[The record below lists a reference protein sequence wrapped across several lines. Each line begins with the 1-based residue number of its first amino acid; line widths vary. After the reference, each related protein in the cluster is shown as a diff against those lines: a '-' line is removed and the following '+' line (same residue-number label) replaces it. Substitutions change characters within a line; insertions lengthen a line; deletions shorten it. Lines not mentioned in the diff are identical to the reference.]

1 MNALKAIIRTERPA
15 SPAVAAAP
23 APAVMLRPAPV
34 DYLPPEKTTAYGSL
48 GRLGRWAL
56 LATVVCLGVGGWLVS
71 QTTIAGAVVSQ
82 GFLAVE
88 SGPKRV
94 QHAAGGIVS
103 SLLVREGDRVTAGQP
118 VVVLDQT
125 VDQAKLSA
133 VGSSLAHQRAR
144 LARLKGERDGVEQLV
159 FSPHD
164 AQMGISAPDY
174 EAILASEKSQF
185 ELRRSDRDGQR
196 RQLRERIAQ
205 TEEQIRANEAQLTA
219 TMAELELVSKDLI
232 DIRKLFADNLVPAQ
246 RVTDLERSEVQ
257 LSGAE
262 GALRSQIA
270 ASRGAIAELEQM
282 ILQVD
287 LNLRAELTDQ
297 IATAEQQIGDLSQ
310 QLVIAQ
316 DQLTRSTIVAPQGGV
331 VHELA
336 VHTVGG
342 VVQPA
347 ETLMYIVPDTDQVIG
362 DLRLSPADVDQVY
375 PGQQVTIHFTAFD
388 RGTTPSFRGTL
399 MSISPDLVQDKTT
412 GSLYYGARIAFDESD
427 WAEHR
432 PDLKLVPGMPLEA
445 FIKTDDRTLLSYLT
459 KPISDQMNRAF
470 R

>member
-1 MNALKAIIRTERPA
+1 MSALDPLARADRLSSA
-15 SPAVAAAP
+15 AVLAP
-23 APAVMLRPAPV
+23 VRGATLRPAPV
-34 DYLPPEKTTAYGSL
+34 DYLPPENTAAFRSL

-56 LATVVCLGVGGWLVS
+56 LLTLVSLGGGGWLIS
-71 QTTIAGAVVSQ
+71 QTVIAGAVVSQ

-94 QHAAGGIVS
+94 QHGTGGIVTA
-103 SLLVREGDRVTAGQP
+103 LMVKDGDRVVAGQP
-118 VVVLDQT
+118 LIILDRT
-125 VDQAKLSA
+125 VNQAKLSA
-133 VGSSLAHQRAR
+133 IANSLAHQRAR
-144 LARLKGERDGVEQLV
+144 LVRLAGERDGAEDLV
-159 FSPHD
+159 FPPYD
-164 AQMGISAPDY
+164 AAMAVPAEDY
-174 EAILASEKSQF
+174 AAIIASEASQF
-185 ELRRSDRDGQR
+185 TLRRNDRDGQR

-205 TEEQIRANEAQLTA
+205 NEEQIGANDAQLVA
-219 TMAELELVSKDLI
+219 KSAELELVSKELI
-232 DIRKLFADNLVPAQ
+232 DVRELFAKNLVSAQ
-246 RVTDLERSEVQ
+246 RVSELERSQVQ

-270 ASRGAIAELEQM
+270 VGRGAIAELEQM

-297 IATAEQQIGDLSQ
+297 IATAEQQVGDLSQ
-310 QLVIAQ
+310 QLVIAR
-316 DQLTRSTIVAPQGGV
+316 DQLGRSTITAPQGGV

-347 ETLMYIVPDTDQVIG
+347 ETLMYVVPDTDQVIG
-362 DLRLSPADVDQVY
+362 NVRLSPADVDQLY
-375 PGQQVTIHFTAFD
+375 PGQSVTIHFTAFD
-388 RGTTPSFRGTL
+388 RGTTPAFRGTL
-399 MSISPDLVQDKTT
+399 TAISPDLVEDAKT
-412 GSLYYGARIAFDESD
+412 GGLYYSGRIAFDETD
-427 WAEHR
+427 WATHR

-445 FIKTDDRTLLSYLT
+445 FIRTDDRTLLSYLT